1 MTCGGAAVAG
11 IIPRW
16 EWRVFGRGFGAAE
29 EAFADLTPGPIAES
43 GEVYLLSAAGSN
55 VKVRDGLMDI
65 KFLREVD
72 GDGLE
77 RWEPVMKAGFPLP
90 AAEVPRVFDALG
102 VLAPPLT
109 RGASGHGW
117 TMDSSATR

>member
-1 MTCGGAAVAG
+1 M
-11 IIPRW
+11 
-16 EWRVFGRGFGAAE
+16 GRSL
-29 EAFADLTPGPIAES
+29 LTPGPIAES
-43 GEVYLLSAAGSN
+43 DEVYLVSSAGSN

-72 GDGLE
+72 ADGLE
-77 RWEPVMKAGFPLP
+77 RWEPVMKAGFPLST
-90 AAEVPRVFDALG
+90 AEVPRVFDALG